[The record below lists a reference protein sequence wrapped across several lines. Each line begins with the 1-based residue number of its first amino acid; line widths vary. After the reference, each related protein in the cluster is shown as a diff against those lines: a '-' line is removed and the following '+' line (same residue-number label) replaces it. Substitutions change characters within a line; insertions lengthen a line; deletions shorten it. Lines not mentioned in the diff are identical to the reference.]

1 MSRDGQEREEEDRD
15 AGGEERGAEDAGDEA
30 TREEAAGAYE
40 HEGRPCHVRA
50 GARWKMSM
58 AVGPAIASSKGD
70 LADCGAV
77 PVFDPE
83 FLSNLRT
90 VAGAVCTL

>member
-1 MSRDGQEREEEDRD
+1 VSRDGQERKEEDID
-15 AGGEERGAEDAGDEA
+15 AGGKERGAEDAGDEA
-30 TREEAAGAYE
+30 GAYE
-40 HEGRPCHVRA
+40 REGRPCHARA